1 MNEKE
6 HLFEAFGLASVSDD
20 CNEIKMQKIAL
31 RVVCTNMMEADFS
44 LKDAADLIRDFNN
57 IKDPGYESLK

>member
-1 MNEKE
+1 
-6 HLFEAFGLASVSDD
+6 
-20 CNEIKMQKIAL
+20 
-31 RVVCTNMMEADFS
+31 MMEADFS